1 MQDTIVVIDGELSL
15 IHEGKAD
22 PSLII
27 PESGEFGVFTVIKD
41 TDIPIYP
48 GPYVVI
54 PRAYEQVLATAD
66 KSMSDNVTVQ
76 EIPYT
81 ETSNLSGITVSIG

>member
-15 IHEGKAD
+15 IHEGVAD

-41 TDIPIYP
+41 TDIPIYS
-48 GPYVVI
+48 GPYIVT

-66 KSMSDNVTVQ
+66 KIMNDDVTVQ

-81 ETSNLSGITVSIG
+81 EVSNLSGITVSIG